1 LREKLSRRFRVF
13 FFFFFSVPLPPL
25 DFLLLLGNAAFREKT
40 VYISS

>member
-1 LREKLSRRFRVF
+1 LREKLSRFRV